1 MQRPRITPDV
11 ATSSFGLTI
20 PLSRNRPGAVVRAAL
35 LADGEAVATAEAPA
49 DAGLAAQLRLAIPAA
64 ARLWSVDDP
73 YLYDIQ
79 LEIADQGGAVVDR
92 AVSYAGLRGIT
103 TDGQRVRINGKLAF
117 QRLVLDQGYYADGI
131 MTAPSD
137 EALQRDITLAKE
149 AGFNG
154 ARLHQKV
161 FEERFLYHAD
171 RLGYLVW
178 GEFGDWGLDSGSQ
191 SSTVVA
197 QWLEVLERD
206 YSHPSIVGWCPLNET
221 AEEISDRIDPLDDTT
236 QALYLATKAM
246 DTSRPA
252 LDASGYSH
260 RVGGADVYDSHD
272 YDQNPESFA
281 ARHRSA
287 ADGQVHVNT
296 GDGGEQWS
304 IPYGSQ
310 PYFVSEFGGIK
321 WNPDATDSSQSWGYG
336 GTPGSLEEFYD
347 RFERLCGALL
357 GNPGM
362 FGYCYT
368 QLTDVFQEQNGIYR
382 FDRSPKFDLTRI
394 RAAQSRIAE
403 PSG

>member
-1 MQRPRITPDV
+1 MPPLHLQRPRITPDV

-20 PLSRNRPGAVVRAAL
+20 PLSRNQPGAIVRAAL
-35 LADGEAVATAEAPA
+35 LADGEAVATAEARA
-49 DAGLAAQLRLAIPAA
+49 DAGLAAQLRLAILEAA
-64 ARLWSVDDP
+64 ARLWSLDDP

-79 LEIADQGGAVVDR
+79 LEIADQGGEVVDR

-103 TDGQRVRINGKLAF
+103 TDGQRVRINGKRVF

-178 GEFGDWGLDSGSQ
+178 GEFGDWGLDLGSQ

-221 AEEISDRIDPLDDTT
+221 AEEITDRIEPLDDIT

-246 DTSRPA
+246 DNSVA
-252 LDASGYSH
+252 IAS
-260 RVGGADVYDSHD
+260 VC
-272 YDQNPESFA
+272 
-281 ARHRSA
+281 
-287 ADGQVHVNT
+287 
-296 GDGGEQWS
+296 
-304 IPYGSQ
+304 
-310 PYFVSEFGGIK
+310 
-321 WNPDATDSSQSWGYG
+321 
-336 GTPGSLEEFYD
+336 L
-347 RFERLCGALL
+347 
-357 GNPGM
+357 
-362 FGYCYT
+362 
-368 QLTDVFQEQNGIYR
+368 
-382 FDRSPKFDLTRI
+382 
-394 RAAQSRIAE
+394 
-403 PSG
+403 